1 MEIHLT
7 QSDLVTIINP
17 HISHS
22 DSGLKLNIM
31 NGHAIKVFYPD
42 EISDIS
48 IVDKQLY
55 VVAKVSNDDA
65 SFYDDS
71 KKLTAAVVG
80 VMSDALNAEENS
92 FKISD
97 KDIIGKAS
105 TSKSTYYFIK
115 LDKLEAW

>member
-48 IVDKQLY
+48 IADK
-55 VVAKVSNDDA
+55 
-65 SFYDDS
+65 
-71 KKLTAAVVG
+71 
-80 VMSDALNAEENS
+80 
-92 FKISD
+92 
-97 KDIIGKAS
+97 
-105 TSKSTYYFIK
+105 
-115 LDKLEAW
+115 

>member
-7 QSDLVTIINP
+7 PSDLVTIINP

-22 DSGLKLNIM
+22 DSGLKLHIM

-42 EISDIS
+42 EINDIS